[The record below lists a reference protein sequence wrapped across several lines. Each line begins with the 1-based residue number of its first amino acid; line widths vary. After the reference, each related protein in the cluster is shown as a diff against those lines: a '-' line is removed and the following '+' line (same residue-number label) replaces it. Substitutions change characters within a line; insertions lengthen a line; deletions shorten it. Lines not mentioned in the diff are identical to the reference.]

1 MANIF
6 DYIKKYGDKTFEEKT
21 FNEVDNLIFSSLS
34 YIDYKD
40 ILISKKITI
49 QECAKI
55 FFDKYMFILIFAA
68 FGLLFLFS
76 SIRKSRIAAAVNN
89 KFL

>member
-40 ILISKKITI
+40 VLISKKITI

-55 FFDKYMFILIFAA
+55 FFDKYTKKEIKNFVLATRDALDILE
-68 FGLLFLFS
+68 
-76 SIRKSRIAAAVNN
+76 IRIDIKI
-89 KFL
+89 